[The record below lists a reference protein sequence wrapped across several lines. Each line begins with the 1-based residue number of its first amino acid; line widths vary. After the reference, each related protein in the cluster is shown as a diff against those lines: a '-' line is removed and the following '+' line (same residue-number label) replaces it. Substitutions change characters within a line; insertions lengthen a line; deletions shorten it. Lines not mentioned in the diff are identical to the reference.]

1 MSTSNKRQRLH
12 AMNVEESISNKPS
25 QSEKH
30 LDYSQEPG
38 ILPTY
43 LSQFLRAKNADT
55 STPNSSPVKF
65 NPWTSYD
72 GLGDIYDMEDS
83 E

>member
-1 MSTSNKRQRLH
+1 MSTSNKPQESP
-12 AMNVEESISNKPS
+12 ATSVEESTSSTHS
-25 QSEKH
+25 QLGKH
-30 LDYSQEPG
+30 QDYSQEPG

-43 LSQFLRAKNADT
+43 LSQFLRAKNAVT